1 MKVLGIHILKDHTL
15 QVLLESARNTA
26 FNEVAYQ
33 KVLNEEHG
41 LAARGGEL
49 PGERRPAFV
58 NPLLLA
64 SPVGIEPTTT

>member
-15 QVLLESARNTA
+15 QILLESARNNA

-33 KVLNEEHG
+33 KVLNEKHD
-41 LAARGGEL
+41 LA
-49 PGERRPAFV
+49 PCGERLPNEKRPAFA

-64 SPVGIEPTTT
+64 SPVAIEPTTH